1 VSLPN
6 TNDPTQSQ
14 GRAPIL
20 VLGLGNLL
28 LTDDGVGLTLLEQ
41 LQRSRDWGE
50 SVEFVDGGTRGIV
63 LLGYLEDR
71 RALLVL
77 DAIALADE
85 PGTVRVIE
93 GYENFLHLAST
104 PGSAHEGN
112 ALQLLQSA
120 YIIGM
125 APLKVAVV
133 GVAPAELETNIG
145 LSETVQQAVPEA
157 LRKAKSI
164 LAALVAELESTVS

>member
-1 VSLPN
+1 M
-6 TNDPTQSQ
+6 
-14 GRAPIL
+14 
-20 VLGLGNLL
+20 LGLGNLL

-41 LQRSRDWGE
+41 LQQSRDWGE
-50 SVEFVDGGTRGIV
+50 NVEFLDGGTRGIV
-63 LLGYLEDR
+63 LLTYLEDR

-77 DAIALADE
+77 DAIALGDA

-93 GYENFLHLAST
+93 GYENFLHMASAS
-104 PGSAHEGN
+104 GSAHEGN

-133 GVAPAELETNIG
+133 GVAPAVLETNIG
-145 LSETVQQAVPEA
+145 LSDVVQQSLPQALQEA
-157 LRKAKSI
+157 ERLLSAM
-164 LAALVAELESTVS
+164 LAETKVA

>member
-6 TNDPTQSQ
+6 TNDPTQSH

-28 LTDDGVGLTLLEQ
+28 LTDDAVGLTLLDQ
-41 LQRSRDWGE
+41 LQKLRDWGDA
-50 SVEFVDGGTRGIV
+50 VEFLDGGTRGIV
-63 LLGYLEDR
+63 LLGYLEQR
-71 RALLVL
+71 HALLVL
-77 DAIALADE
+77 DAIALGDP
-85 PGTVRVIE
+85 PGAVRVIE
-93 GYENFLHLAST
+93 GYENFLHMAST

-133 GVAPAELETNIG
+133 GVAPKDLETNIG
-145 LSETVQQAVPEA
+145 LSDVVQRAVPEA
-157 LRKAKSI
+157 LQE
-164 LAALVAELESTVS
+164 AERLLRGMVTGI

>member
-1 VSLPN
+1 VSVPD

-14 GRAPIL
+14 GRTPIL

-28 LTDDGVGLTLLEQ
+28 LTDDAVGLTLLDQ
-41 LQRSRDWGE
+41 LQKVRDWGDT
-50 SVEFVDGGTRGIV
+50 VEFIDGGTRGIV
-63 LLGYLEDR
+63 LLGYLEQR

-77 DAIALADE
+77 DAIALGDP

-93 GYENFLHLAST
+93 GYENFLHMAST

-125 APLKVAVV
+125 APLQVAVV
-133 GVAPAELETNIG
+133 GVAPNELGTNIG
-145 LSETVQQAVPEA
+145 LSDVVQRAVPEA
-157 LRKAKSI
+157 LQEAERLLSGM
-164 LAALVAELESTVS
+164 LAEI

>member
-6 TNDPTQSQ
+6 KSDPTQSQ

-28 LTDDGVGLTLLEQ
+28 LTDDAVGLMLLDQ
-41 LQRSRDWGE
+41 LQKLRDWGE
-50 SVEFVDGGTRGIV
+50 AVEFLDGGTRGIV
-63 LLGYLEDR
+63 LLGYLEQR
-71 RALLVL
+71 QALLVL
-77 DAIALADE
+77 DAIALGDP

-93 GYENFLHLAST
+93 GYENFLHMASA

-133 GVAPAELETNIG
+133 GVAPEELETKIG
-145 LSETVQQAVPEA
+145 LSNVVQRAVPEA
-157 LRKAKSI
+157 LQ
-164 LAALVAELESTVS
+164 AAHRLLSGMLTEI

>member
-1 VSLPN
+1 VSLP
-6 TNDPTQSQ
+6 TTSDLTQPQS
-14 GRAPIL
+14 RVPIL

-41 LQRSRDWGE
+41 LQNSRNWGDQ
-50 SVEFVDGGTRGIV
+50 VEFLDGGTRGIV
-63 LLGYLEDR
+63 LLGYLEAR
-71 RALLVL
+71 RAVLVL
-77 DAIALADE
+77 DAIALGDP

-133 GVAPAELETNIG
+133 GVAPAVLETNIG
-145 LSETVQQAVPEA
+145 LSLEVQHALSEA
-157 LRKAKSI
+157 LYKSERI
-164 LAALVAELESTVS
+164 LAALLAEI

>member
-1 VSLPN
+1 VSLPT
-6 TNDPTQSQ
+6 TNDPTQPQ
-14 GRAPIL
+14 GWAPIL

-41 LQRSRDWGE
+41 LQSARDWGDQ
-50 SVEFVDGGTRGIV
+50 VEFLDGGTRGIV
-63 LLGYLEDR
+63 LLAYLEGR

-77 DAIALADE
+77 DAIALGDP

-145 LSETVQQAVPEA
+145 LSQVVQRSLPEA
-157 LRKAKSI
+157 LQNAESI
-164 LAALVAELESTVS
+164 LARLLAEV

>member
-1 VSLPN
+1 MSLPN
-6 TNDPTQSQ
+6 KSDPTQSQ

-28 LTDDGVGLTLLEQ
+28 LTDDAVGLMLLDQ
-41 LQRSRDWGE
+41 LQKLRDWGE
-50 SVEFVDGGTRGIV
+50 AVEFLDGGTRGIV
-63 LLGYLEDR
+63 LLGYLEQR
-71 RALLVL
+71 QALLVL
-77 DAIALADE
+77 DAIALGDP

-93 GYENFLHLAST
+93 GYENFLHMASA

-133 GVAPAELETNIG
+133 GVAPEELETKIG
-145 LSETVQQAVPEA
+145 LSNVVQRAVPEA
-157 LRKAKSI
+157 LQ
-164 LAALVAELESTVS
+164 AAHRLLSGMLTEI